1 MIELPDH
8 ASPNLATPT
17 LIDFGGVLRPSTGA
31 KLLRVDRAGNRF
43 RVAMTLP
50 VQSAEDAR
58 TIIARLIA
66 AKTEGLRV
74 PYPLQ
79 GIDQGAPGAPVVDG
93 AGQSGNTI
101 NLRGL
106 TPGYLAREG
115 FWLSIVRNGQHYLHV
130 VRDPGATANADGDI
144 VLPISPNLRV
154 PYPDGAAVHLGR
166 PMIEGLVEGDLSWDL
181 ALAGLVD
188 SIQFVIEEAE

>member
-1 MIELPDH
+1 MIELPSH

-31 KLLRVDRAGNRF
+31 KLLRVNRAGSRF

-58 TIIARLIA
+58 IIVARLIA

-74 PYPLQ
+74 TYPLQ
-79 GIDQGAPGAPVVDG
+79 GIDQGAPGAPVVFG

-101 NLRGL
+101 DLRGL

-115 FWLSIVRNGQHYLHV
+115 FWLSIVRDGQHYLHV
-130 VRDPGATANADGDI
+130 VRAPGAIANNDGEI
-144 VLPISPNLRV
+144 ALPISPNLRV
-154 PYPDGAAVHLGR
+154 PFPDDAVVHLGR
-166 PMIEGLVEGDLSWDL
+166 PMIEGLIEGDVSWDL

-188 SIQFVIEEAE
+188 GIGFVIEEAE